1 MTPRR
6 QHRTRNTSHACH
18 ASRSVF
24 LVAALQILF
33 ANPTTAQP
41 VSAPM
46 ATAEALACAPRLASR
61 DVAPPGRVV
70 GAPDTATRRLF
81 RPGDTVVLSVGR
93 AEGVSVGTQ
102 FFTRRVEAPLHPEL
116 RAQGVRNL
124 HTSGW
129 LHAVDIDEHSALAL
143 VERVCSEVRQG
154 DRLAPFQWPAAIT
167 TVLSGSV
174 DYEAPATVLFGA
186 NGRTLGAT
194 GQLFVIDQGT
204 DQQIARGQRLTI
216 FRTGAKPED
225 PVAEIGPAVVV
236 LVEASSSTIEL
247 IDIRQPVMT
256 GDLVAVHR

>member
-1 MTPRR
+1 MRILVTGGGGFLGFAVAR
-6 QHRTRNTSHACH
+6 QLRERGDEV
-18 ASRSVF
+18 RS
-24 LVAALQILF
+24 
-33 ANPTTAQP
+33 
-41 VSAPM
+41 
-46 ATAEALACAPRLASR
+46 LARGS
-61 DVAPPGRVV
+61 
-70 GAPDTATRRLF
+70 
-81 RPGDTVVLSVGR
+81 
-93 AEGVSVGTQ
+93 
-102 FFTRRVEAPLHPEL
+102 HPEL
-116 RAQGVRNL
+116 AEHG
-124 HTSGW
+124 
-129 LHAVDIDEHSALAL
+129 IDEHSALAL

-154 DRLAPFQWPAAIT
+154 DRLGPFQWPAAIT